1 MKPTRSIRNLFRIAV
16 CSAALALGVQAQ
28 AQGTSSSTFGLSSG
42 LVRISKSAPDLVS
55 LGQNYKSTIQITAN
69 ESVSEVV
76 VNDVVP
82 SGAEYVSSSPAA
94 KVADSKL
101 SWSFDSLAKGASQ
114 TITIEFKA
122 VKQGSFASCAT
133 VAALPFGC
141 VTTKV
146 GKAELAI
153 SKNGPAQAI
162 INDLVT
168 YKVVVKNVGN
178 MTAKNVVVTDTLP
191 PGLVDLQGRTTISWP
206 IGDLIAGQSHPIDV
220 TAKAAKPGKHTNKV
234 MAKADN
240 TESVNAEASTVVLVP
255 GLDITKSGPKME
267 FLGKN
272 ATYDIKVTNSG
283 ETPLTGVVVTDTA
296 PAATTIVSA
305 SGANVIGNTA
315 SWNIAKLGPKE
326 SKSYKVVL
334 TTMIPGTHA
343 NGVAVTSA
351 EGLSDKAS
359 AATLWQGVSA
369 LLISMVD
376 DPDPIRVNDST
387 TYTISVKNQ
396 GTLDDAD
403 IKLVAT
409 FGDELNPV
417 SASNGATINGKT
429 VTFPAWPKLGAKES
443 FTYTIKAKGVKTG
456 DHRLTVSRTSRD
468 IPKPTTVEESTRV
481 Y

>member
-1 MKPTRSIRNLFRIAV
+1 M
-16 CSAALALGVQAQ
+16 
-28 AQGTSSSTFGLSSG
+28 
-42 LVRISKSAPDLVS
+42 
-55 LGQNYKSTIQITAN
+55 
-69 ESVSEVV
+69 
-76 VNDVVP
+76 
-82 SGAEYVSSSPAA
+82 
-94 KVADSKL
+94 
-101 SWSFDSLAKGASQ
+101 
-114 TITIEFKA
+114 
-122 VKQGSFASCAT
+122 
-133 VAALPFGC
+133 
-141 VTTKV
+141 TTKV

-178 MTAKNVVVTDTLP
+178 MTAKNVVVTYTLP

-240 TESVNAEASTVVLVP
+240 TGSVNAEASTVVLVP

-272 ATYDIKVTNSG
+272 ASYDIKVTNSG